1 MIVEAHGIGLDVPD
15 GWEARIYRRPH
26 GDPTLHTANFALPV
40 DDGDFG
46 AGAVLSMPP
55 GGEFLCLT
63 EYRPGDGLVPGR
75 GLFAAGPLPL
85 PLRSSHFRP
94 RVLHVARSGSFGLQH
109 FFTTAG
115 RPFCLYAVIRPAR
128 SGARAA
134 GGGSSLGLNRVLS
147 TVSIAAARGGAPAGR
162 AALRP

>member
-1 MIVEAHGIGLDVPD
+1 MIVQAHGIRLDVPD

-46 AGAVLSMPP
+46 AGAVLSMPL

-109 FFTTAG
+109 FFTEFATNW
-115 RPFCLYAVIRPAR
+115 P
-128 SGARAA
+128 
-134 GGGSSLGLNRVLS
+134 GLM
-147 TVSIAAARGGAPAGR
+147 AAAFIMSVPVVLMFMLLQKQFVRALTEGAVKS
-162 AALRP
+162 